1 MEARKQV
8 QHQTVAG
15 LYTFVHPLLGVC
27 KIQVPQGETHALCA
41 EAPCLAHQKISVSR
55 SR

>member
-1 MEARKQV
+1 MEGRKQV

-27 KIQVPQGETHALCA
+27 RFKFRKGRHMLCA
-41 EAPCLAHQKISVSR
+41 QRPRAWRIKR
-55 SR
+55 